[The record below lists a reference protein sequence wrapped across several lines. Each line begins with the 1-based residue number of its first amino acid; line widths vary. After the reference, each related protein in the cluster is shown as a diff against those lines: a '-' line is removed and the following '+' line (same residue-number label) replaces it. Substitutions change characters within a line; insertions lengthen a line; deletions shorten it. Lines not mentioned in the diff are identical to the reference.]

1 MLVNEV
7 GRVLIG
13 KRVDTTANAWQMPQ
27 GGLDDGENTVEAL
40 WREMY
45 EEIGT
50 TDADIISRARQWLT
64 YDFPTDLAP
73 KLWDGRF
80 VGQTQLWYLLRFTGT
95 DHDIKLNVH
104 DAEFSTV
111 KWVPPTVLPNIVI
124 AFKRNLYHAVLR
136 EFAEPLAALRL

>member
-13 KRVDTTANAWQMPQ
+13 KRVDTTADAWQMPQ
-27 GGLDDGENTVEAL
+27 GGLDDGENTIEAL

-50 TDADIISRARQWLT
+50 TDADIVSRARQWLT

-73 KLWDGRF
+73 KLWGGRF
-80 VGQTQLWYLLRFTGT
+80 AGQTQLWYLLRFTGT

-111 KWVPPTVLPNIVI
+111 KWVPPAALPNMVI
-124 AFKRNLYHAVLR
+124 AFKRDLYYAVLR